1 MDRVNLTLYV
11 TGTTPRTERA
21 IQNLRRICEQEFGG
35 HYKLTIIDVLESPHL
50 AENEKILA
58 TPTLIKE
65 LPPPLRRII
74 GDLSDTDQVLLGLNI
89 QSEFVVEKEHS
100 SVSQSRDQ
108 VVTKMITGIP
118 GLDLIT
124 EGGLPAGRTTLV
136 AGTAGS
142 AKTVLAAQFLAAGIA
157 NYDQNGVFV
166 TFEEPPADIRLNMNS
181 LRWGISRWE
190 EEGKWAFVDASP
202 QPEEIVITGPYDLAA
217 LLARVEN
224 AVRKVNAKRVSLDSL
239 GAIFTQFNDPGLVR
253 RELLR
258 IASVLKRLGVT
269 SVMTVERTQEY
280 GKISRHG
287 VEEFVAD
294 NVLILRNILDDE
306 KRRRTIETLKFRGAR
321 HQKGEYPFTVIP
333 GEGIIVIPLS
343 AIELKQKS
351 SNVRITSG
359 NAELDRMCGGGFFRD
374 SIILV
379 TGATGNGKTLMTTEF
394 IGGGVAQG
402 ERCLLFGFEES
413 RDQLFRNATGWGVDF
428 EQMEKDGLLKIV
440 CVYPETAGLE
450 DHLIRVKGLID
461 EFKPNRLAVDS
472 LSALE
477 RVSTLKGY
485 REFVIGLTSFIK
497 HNEIGGMFTA
507 TTPSLMGGT
516 SVTESHISTIT
527 DSIILLRY
535 VEILGEMRRGVT
547 VLKMRGSMH
556 DKDIREFTID
566 GDGMH
571 IGSAFRNVTGILS
584 GFPRQ
589 VPAEEIARLGQLFQ
603 EEPKKSPTG

>member
-1 MDRVNLTLYV
+1 MDPLSLKLYV
-11 TGTTPRTERA
+11 TGATPRTEQA
-21 IQNLRRICEQEFGG
+21 ILNLRRICETEFGG
-35 HYKLTIIDVLESPHL
+35 RYELTIIDILERPQL
-50 AENEKILA
+50 AEDEKILA
-58 TPTLIKE
+58 TPTLIKQ

-74 GDLSDTDQVLLGLNI
+74 GDLSDTEKVLFGLDI
-89 QSEFVVEKEHS
+89 QGGSETAKERIEMVENS
-100 SVSQSRDQ
+100 AP
-108 VVTKMITGIP
+108 VVTKLLTGIP

-124 EGGLPAGRTTLV
+124 DGGLPTGRTTLA

-142 AKTVLAAQFLAAGIA
+142 AKTVLAVQFLAAGIA
-157 NYDQNGVFV
+157 QSQQNGVFV
-166 TFEEPPADIRLNMNS
+166 TFEESPADIRLNMNS
-181 LRWGISRWE
+181 LNWNIARWE
-190 EEGKWAFVDASP
+190 QEGSWAFVDASP
-202 QPEEIVITGPYDLAA
+202 QPEEMVVAGAYDLAA

-224 AVRKVNAKRVSLDSL
+224 AVRKVNAQRVSLDSL
-239 GAIFTQFNDPGLVR
+239 GAIFTQFNDAAIVR

-269 SVMTVERTQEY
+269 SLMTAERTEEY
-280 GKISRHG
+280 GAISRHG

-294 NVLILRNILDDE
+294 NVLILRNILGEE

-321 HQKGEYPFTVIP
+321 HHKGEYPFTVIP

-343 AIELKQKS
+343 AIELKQRS
-351 SNVRITSG
+351 SNVRITAG
-359 NAELDRMCGGGFFRD
+359 NSELDKMCGGGFFRD
-374 SIILV
+374 SIVLV
-379 TGATGNGKTLMTTEF
+379 TGATGCGKTLMTTEF
-394 IGGGVAQG
+394 IQGGVSQG

-413 RDQLFRNATGWGVDF
+413 RDQLFRNATGWGIDF

-440 CVYPETAGLE
+440 CAYPETAGLE
-450 DHLIRVKGLID
+450 DHLIRVKALID
-461 EFKPNRLAVDS
+461 EFRPNRLAVDS

-497 HNEIGGMFTA
+497 HHEIGGLFTA

-535 VEILGEMRRGVT
+535 VEMLGEMRRGIT

-556 DKDIREFTID
+556 DKDIREFSID
-566 GDGMH
+566 SAGMH
-571 IGSAFRNVTGILS
+571 IGLPFRNVSGILS
-584 GFPRQ
+584 GFPQ
-589 VPAEEIARLGQLFQ
+589 QIHAEEIARLGKLFQ
-603 EEPKKSPTG
+603 AEPNEIPTG